1 MSLYVDAD
9 YTVDDADYF
18 IFDSGDPLYWAC
30 DYVVYDGVLIYV
42 SGDDTCPTTTTDT
55 PTGTSAGGYNMY
67 RLPVRKRKLRKIK
80 YLGPAN
86 EKLTF
91 YVESTPENRWIPT
104 TIYKP
109 SVLEEIERNGL
120 IVRQINAAKLRR
132 IIMADDEWLM
142 LN

>member
-1 MSLYVDAD
+1 MAVGYRSLAGFPLGAGVTTAPAAP
-9 YTVDDADYF
+9 TVGF
-18 IFDSGDPLYWAC
+18 TSLFWWMG
-30 DYVVYDGVLIYV
+30 GVGTAV
-42 SGDDTCPTTTTDT
+42 T
-55 PTGTSAGGYNMY
+55 PAESTSTSAGSYNMY
-67 RLPVRKRKLRKIK
+67 RPWDWGKKRKLRKVK

-91 YVESTPENRWIPT
+91 YVESTPANRWIPT

-120 IVRQINAAKLRR
+120 IIRQINGEKLRR
-132 IIMADDEWLM
+132 MIMADDEWFM

>member
-1 MSLYVDAD
+1 MAGFRSPLGIPLGIAVDQTVAPTVGFHSLFWWMGGVGG
-9 YTVDDADYF
+9 TVA
-18 IFDSGDPLYWAC
+18 
-30 DYVVYDGVLIYV
+30 
-42 SGDDTCPTTTTDT
+42 T
-55 PTGTSAGGYNMY
+55 PETGGTSAGTYNMY
-67 RLPVRKRKLRKIK
+67 RPWDWGKKRKLRKVK

-91 YVESTPENRWIPT
+91 YVESTPANRWIPT

-120 IVRQINAAKLRR
+120 IIRQINGEKLRR
-132 IIMADDEWLM
+132 MIMADDEWFM

>member
-1 MSLYVDAD
+1 MSLYVVAG

-18 IFDSGDPLYWAC
+18 LDEDNPLYVECGYWETDP
-30 DYVVYDGVLIYV
+30 DYYAI
-42 SGDDTCPTTTTDT
+42 GDDTCPITSSTT
-55 PTGTSAGGYNMY
+55 TSAGSYNMY
-67 RLPVRKRKLRKIK
+67 RPWDWGKKRKLRKIK

-91 YVESTPENRWIPT
+91 YVEATPENRWIPT

>member
-1 MSLYVDAD
+1 MAVGYSNPLAVPFGLGLDGSAPPAAPTVGFTSLFWWMGGLDGSYVPP
-9 YTVDDADYF
+9 VD
-18 IFDSGDPLYWAC
+18 P
-30 DYVVYDGVLIYV
+30 
-42 SGDDTCPTTTTDT
+42 

-80 YLGPAN
+80 YVGPAG
-86 EKLTF
+86 KRLTF
-91 YVESTPENRWIPT
+91 YVESTPANRWIPT

>member
-1 MSLYVDAD
+1 MAVGFRSLAGFPLGAGVTNVPPAP
-9 YTVDDADYF
+9 TVGFTSLFWWMGGA
-18 IFDSGDPLYWAC
+18 GTA
-30 DYVVYDGVLIYV
+30 VV
-42 SGDDTCPTTTTDT
+42 PPDT
-55 PTGTSAGGYNMY
+55 PTGTSAGTYNMY
-67 RLPVRKRKLRKIK
+67 RPWDWGKKRKLRKIK